1 MFPRTRMLYS
11 GWLKL
16 LRTSPVL
23 IYWSSVKCLSG
34 QSPKDAKNTTPT
46 PDADWQ
52 KIQKCLLRHRQTRGQ
67 LLSSGQE
74 TPVSLCILSC
84 TWLICEPWKTFTW
97 NVSNNSHIAQNRS
110 RSTSSSCFTFLLQG
124 AKSPGCIFTVALV
137 TDAMTVF
144 KLPLDLNRLLVDRQY
159 FVKHKVKT
167 LCISLFSFT
176 YQLSPF

>member
-84 TWLICEPWKTFTW
+84 TWLICEKPSLEMFQITHI
-97 NVSNNSHIAQNRS
+97 SHRIAPEVPHPAAS
-110 RSTSSSCFTFLLQG
+110 HSCFKVQKVQAVFSQSHWWQTPWQCSSYHL
-124 AKSPGCIFTVALV
+124 IW
-137 TDAMTVF
+137 TDF
-144 KLPLDLNRLLVDRQY
+144 
-159 FVKHKVKT
+159 
-167 LCISLFSFT
+167 
-176 YQLSPF
+176 